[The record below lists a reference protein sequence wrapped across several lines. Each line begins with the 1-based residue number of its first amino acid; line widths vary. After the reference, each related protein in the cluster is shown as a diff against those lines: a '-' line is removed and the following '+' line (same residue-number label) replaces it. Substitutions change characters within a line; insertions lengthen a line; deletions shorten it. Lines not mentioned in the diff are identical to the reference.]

1 MPLNVTVGT
10 PPEEEKPADLTVEL
24 KGEEKETLN
33 YQLKLRSALNG
44 DLIILDHKDIDIV
57 IQPENSKVVAFAKE
71 ILSDQVYGAESRLLE
86 FLRKQGI
93 VEYDSIQG
101 GNIYGSLEGKIME
114 SQTYDPVKA
123 TILNI
128 AEWMKSEEPYM
139 AGVSAYEEMEDD
151 ALLNPDA
158 EHSTP
163 LGEVPQAEEK
173 GSINQNAVFAP
184 YVYGRYTF

>member
-71 ILSDQVYGAESRLLE
+71 ILSNQVYGAESRLLE